1 MKQVEFLNFP
11 VPKVKVKFE
20 DCVIY
25 TRDDK
30 NLGPYVAFD
39 IPEGK
44 EYHVELFLR
53 AMYIIYNLI
62 KSDNNG

>member
-11 VPKVKVKFE
+11 VPKVKVKF
-20 DCVIY
+20 DDIVIY

-39 IPEGK
+39 FPEGK
-44 EYHVELFLR
+44 EYEAELFLR
-53 AMYIIYNLI
+53 AMNTIYQLI
-62 KSDNNG
+62 KTD

>member
-1 MKQVEFLNFP
+1 MKHVEFLTFP
-11 VPKVKVKFE
+11 VPKVKVKF
-20 DCVIY
+20 DDVVIY

-44 EYHVELFLR
+44 EYETELFLK
-53 AMYIIYNLI
+53 ALNHIYQLI
-62 KSDNNG
+62 RIDNA